1 MASIQGM
8 ITRET
13 TLKTSH
19 IFSHFQART
28 NFDGSM
34 QLPDINPATITRET
48 PATTGCPISDSRPR
62 PETNSNH
69 MTHLVL
75 AEFCNSRPQPTPEK
89 RSDCAGAECAPG
101 TRAHSPTCGTTGSE
115 NFLARRLTVRNSL
128 TPANLVQSA
137 CT

>member
-1 MASIQGM
+1 MGSLRGIIKRG
-8 ITRET
+8 TPKK
-13 TLKTSH
+13 KTQISPH
-19 IFSHFQART
+19 SQPHKIFE
-28 NFDGSM
+28 GSM
-34 QLPDINPATITRET
+34 HLPNTTPATITRET

-101 TRAHSPTCGTTGSE
+101 TRAHVPTQCD
-115 NFLARRLTVRNSL
+115 
-128 TPANLVQSA
+128 
-137 CT
+137 